1 MAYDE
6 NKMVKLA
13 QLKAMAEKT
22 KADYEGKITPA
33 AEAAAAAFK
42 SGKVDGNSVQLY
54 TSTDKTGEP
63 AFSFDFPVEMFLDQ
77 AKTAFVEKFTWSEEL
92 YPGSTDPSLTN
103 KPVMVLAV
111 KGSDGSVTYSFVS
124 LAKLLDTYT
133 AKVEGKHASTTV
145 EIDGYVIDVKVNI
158 SAETG
163 NQLQL
168 KNDGLFVPAPEE
180 VDLSGKADKVE
191 SATNG
196 NLAGLDA
203 NGNLTDSGVAA
214 ANVVLNTN
222 IATDAEVTEM
232 LAEVFPAE

>member
-1 MAYDE
+1 MAYDA
-6 NKMVKLA
+6 NKMVKLS
-13 QLKAMAEKT
+13 QMKAMAEKV
-22 KADYEGKITPA
+22 KAEYDPKVSSA
-33 AEAAAAAFK
+33 AEAAAASFK
-42 SGKVDGNSVQLY
+42 SGKVDGNSVQLF
-54 TSTDKTGEP
+54 TSTDKTGTA

-77 AKTAFVEKFTWSEEL
+77 AKTVFVEKFTWSEEL
-92 YPGSTDPSLTN
+92 YPGSTNPNMNN

-111 KGSDGSVTYSFVS
+111 KGSDNSVTYSFVS

-163 NQLQL
+163 NQLQM
-168 KNDGLFVPAPEE
+168 KNDGLFVPAPKE
-180 VDLSGKADKVE
+180 VDLSGKADKVG

-203 NGNLTDSGVAA
+203 NGNLTDSGVVA
-214 ANVVLNTN
+214 ANVVLDSD